1 MRVLVV
7 FNSVS
12 GAGAGRLCAEGVRD
26 ALGGGGHAVDVVG
39 SERGDGSGWLA
50 GRLAGVDAVVVVGGD
65 GTVRSVAGA
74 VAEAGVAVLH
84 VPGGNEN
91 LFARGFGMSDDVDQV
106 VATVERGAR
115 REVDVAT
122 ANGETMLLMASV
134 GLDAE
139 IVAEVAARRGGSVS
153 NWLYVRAAIAC
164 ARRCAPPRCTVV
176 VDGDEVVSGDAGW
189 CVVANS
195 REYGGRID
203 PAPMAQMDDRVLDVV
218 FFPASSSLGVLRWM
232 NRCRRGRQVG
242 HAGFVHCAAASD
254 VEIVLDEP
262 AVFQIDGDSGGAAV
276 GRLKVS
282 LWEKRLT
289 VLAPPA

>member
-1 MRVLVV
+1 
-7 FNSVS
+7 
-12 GAGAGRLCAEGVRD
+12 
-26 ALGGGGHAVDVVG
+26 
-39 SERGDGSGWLA
+39 
-50 GRLAGVDAVVVVGGD
+50 
-65 GTVRSVAGA
+65 
-74 VAEAGVAVLH
+74 
-84 VPGGNEN
+84 
-91 LFARGFGMSDDVDQV
+91 
-106 VATVERGAR
+106 
-115 REVDVAT
+115 VDVAT

-176 VDGDEVVSGDAGW
+176 VDGDEVVSGESGW

-195 REYGGRID
+195 REYGGRIN

-218 FFPASSSLGVLRWM
+218 FFPASTSIGVLRWM
-232 NRCRRGRQVG
+232 SRCRRGTQVG
-242 HAGFVHCAAASD
+242 HAGLVHRAAASD

-289 VLAPPA
+289 VLVPPA